1 MGFSVSASTAII
13 FISFLIAAST
23 LYTAWE
29 NSYSNVQAAR
39 EDWYELRLSQVHFDV
54 GDVSITAS
62 GSSDVSVSFKYL
74 GQTISGTVVVLH
86 NGTYVS
92 SVNLGYLIPNNYYT
106 ITVTGRADTSG
117 AINYA
122 TFGFD
127 NGCMLL
133 VEYYYDSAKLAYI
146 VNGYSTQCPMEVS

>member
-106 ITVTGRADTSG
+106 ITVTGEL
-117 AINYA
+117 I
-122 TFGFD
+122 
-127 NGCMLL
+127 
-133 VEYYYDSAKLAYI
+133 SAVPLTMPRLDLTTDVCCWLSI
-146 VNGYSTQCPMEVS
+146 IMTQPNWPIL